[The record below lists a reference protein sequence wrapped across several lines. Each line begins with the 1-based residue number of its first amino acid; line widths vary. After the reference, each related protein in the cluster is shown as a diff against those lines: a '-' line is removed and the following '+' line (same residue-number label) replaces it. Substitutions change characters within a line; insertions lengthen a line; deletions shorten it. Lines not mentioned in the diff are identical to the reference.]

1 MIALPAPPPAP
12 GGHWR
17 NLTPADAPALH
28 ALLRA
33 LGLENGISPVE
44 DEGYYAGMLVDPHA
58 DPAQNALGL
67 FAEAGALWALG
78 WVSYD
83 PDTADRHR
91 LDLWIDVHPDLAGH
105 GLADFLL
112 AWVEARAGQIAA
124 ALPPGKAVL
133 ANLPTAWSQADRV
146 ARYETAGYTAR
157 HSERFMRRDLAAP
170 LPAARLPEGVTL
182 APWSPERDDLLREAF
197 NAAFADRPGGR
208 IIGPESWARY
218 YVSGSFSGGLSFIAL
233 EGGRGV
239 GMVRCLA
246 HADRPGEAEIGHV
259 AVIAAQRR
267 RGIGRALMLA
277 AMHAMR
283 AAGKQVATLSVSVEN
298 TPAQAA
304 YEALGFVTSGGYTSY
319 SQILRET
326 NNAPTA

>member
-1 MIALPAPPPAP
+1 MITLPAPPSVP

-17 NLTPADAPALH
+17 ALGPVDAPALH
-28 ALLRA
+28 TLLRA

-44 DEGYYAGMLVDPHA
+44 DAGYYAGVLADPHA
-58 DPAQNALGL
+58 DPAQNSLGL

-78 WVSYD
+78 WVSTD
-83 PDTADRHR
+83 PDTLDRHR
-91 LDLWIDVHPDLAGH
+91 LDLWIDVHPDAPAP

-112 AWVEARAGQIAA
+112 GWVEARARQIAA
-124 ALPPGKAVL
+124 ALPAGKEVM

-146 ARYETAGYTAR
+146 ARYEAAGYTAR
-157 HSERFMRRDLAAP
+157 HSERFMRRDLADP
-170 LPAARLPEGVTL
+170 LPDARLPDGITL
-182 APWSPERDDLLREAF
+182 APWTPERDDLLRETF
-197 NAAFADRPGGR
+197 NAAFADRPGAR
-208 IIGPESWARY
+208 VVSPESWARY
-218 YVSGSFSGGLSFIAL
+218 YSSGSFSGALSFIAL

-246 HADRPGEAEIGHV
+246 HPDTPDEAEIGHV

-267 RGIGRALMLA
+267 RGIGRALVLH

-283 AAGKQVATLSVSVEN
+283 AAGKQAATLSVSVTN

-304 YEALGFVTSGGYTSY
+304 YEALGFATTGGYTSY
-319 SQILRET
+319 SKTLREADDVT
-326 NNAPTA
+326 TA